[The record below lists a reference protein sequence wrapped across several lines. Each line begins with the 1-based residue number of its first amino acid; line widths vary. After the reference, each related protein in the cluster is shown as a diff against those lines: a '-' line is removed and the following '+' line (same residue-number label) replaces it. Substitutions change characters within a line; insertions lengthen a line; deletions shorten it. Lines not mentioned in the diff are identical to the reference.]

1 MECLFRYEII
11 YNIWHKQFVYRT
23 CQTISYRWYKFPGN
37 KTKQCLYQILR
48 FSTMVTS
55 TLLNF
60 TSFTQFATVVK
71 SYRGQ
76 ILWPSHGYF
85 GCSVCG
91 IWFCGTVSTRR
102 KICRV
107 EVRRDLVGGMKRDH
121 PHVGKCE
128 VWPWGVLVL
137 SYPVPSC
144 TLSRSSSPSIS
155 PTLCFHN
162 RAVPAMRNRISF
174 GRAVHGISRSVG
186 SSRVPS

>member
-37 KTKQCLYQILR
+37 KTKRRLYQILR
-48 FSTMVTS
+48 SSTMVTS

-76 ILWPSHGYF
+76 ILWPSHSYF

-91 IWFCGTVSTRR
+91 IWFCGTASTRR

-137 SYPVPSC
+137 SCPILSCLVPSLVLPLPPFRPLFAS
-144 TLSRSSSPSIS
+144 TTELSPQ
-155 PTLCFHN
+155 C
-162 RAVPAMRNRISF
+162 
-174 GRAVHGISRSVG
+174 GIVFLSAELSKV
-186 SSRVPS
+186 